1 MKYAYDVV
9 LNFNDEFYNFYEW
22 DTDDTIAY
30 VKKIPIYKV
39 TNDIIN
45 DFKTNNVSLDVSFIE
60 TIPISLVY
68 KEIFVEKVYGLMIIA
83 STDTSIAL
91 NFDNNGKVLKISDL
105 QLDDLEEI
113 NDLVNKM
120 KCTNIKYE
128 VLSEKKKR
136 SVIRNEVNMVD
147 FINTKIDSIKNK
159 DELKYIY
166 YECFL
171 KNDCSNINEMKELI
185 KKYYSKNPK
194 ELFKLL
200 MLYNK
205 M

>member
-1 MKYAYDVV
+1 
-9 LNFNDEFYNFYEW
+9 
-22 DTDDTIAY
+22 
-30 VKKIPIYKV
+30 
-39 TNDIIN
+39 
-45 DFKTNNVSLDVSFIE
+45 
-60 TIPISLVY
+60 
-68 KEIFVEKVYGLMIIA
+68 
-83 STDTSIAL
+83 
-91 NFDNNGKVLKISDL
+91 
-105 QLDDLEEI
+105 
-113 NDLVNKM
+113 M

-185 KKYYSKNPK
+185 KKNYSKNPK

>member
-1 MKYAYDVV
+1 
-9 LNFNDEFYNFYEW
+9 
-22 DTDDTIAY
+22 
-30 VKKIPIYKV
+30 
-39 TNDIIN
+39 
-45 DFKTNNVSLDVSFIE
+45 
-60 TIPISLVY
+60 
-68 KEIFVEKVYGLMIIA
+68 MIIA

-91 NFDNNGKVLKISDL
+91 NFDNNGKVLKISDV

-136 SVIRNEVNMVD
+136 LVIRNEVNMVD

-159 DELKYIY
+159 DEIKYIY
-166 YECFL
+166 YECF
-171 KNDCSNINEMKELI
+171 KRCDCSNVNDMKELI
-185 KKYYSKNPK
+185 KKYYNKNPI

-200 MLYNK
+200 MLYN
-205 M
+205 